1 MEDIIETCN
10 LTVKF
15 SKFTSK
21 YQYKKK
27 FGRFG
32 EKPFPIIK
40 ALNRLLDNK
49 SIPSP
54 KNEIIN

>member
-15 SKFTSK
+15 TKFISK

-32 EKPFPIIK
+32 EKPFS
-40 ALNRLLDNK
+40 NNK
-49 SIPSP
+49 GL
-54 KNEIIN
+54 KYAFG